1 MHLLST
7 QRLNAMEP
15 LRMKKVEELMSFINK
30 CCEREEA
37 VDIARAFFVT
47 ALNIISNALFST
59 DFATHDSK
67 SSHEYHNTVIS
78 LMNVTG
84 KPNVGDYFPF
94 LRFLDLQGTRKEA
107 TLCTQ
112 RLFKV
117 FQDFMNARMAKKSSH
132 TKDISSFD
140 MLDTLLDLTQE
151 NKAELSLNDIKH
163 FLQDLF
169 TAGTDTNSSTM
180 EWVMSELIRN
190 PEKMVK
196 AQSEI
201 RQVIGE
207 NGVVQESDIPRL
219 PYLQAIVK
227 ETLRLH
233 PAAPLIPR
241 KSESDVH
248 IFGFLIPKNA
258 SVLVNVLA
266 IGRDSS
272 VWENPTRFEPERF
285 LLREIDVKGKD
296 FELIPFG
303 AGRRMCPGMSMAL
316 RTMSLVLASLLY
328 SFDWKAQKGVVA
340 ENMDMT
346 DAFGVTLRKAKPLRA
361 VPTKRSVRSLLRK
374 LSATM
379 LFSPQRMEATKALR
393 MNKVKDLISFMSE
406 SSEREKA
413 VDISHALFT
422 TTLNIISNIL
432 FSVDLGSY
440 DPFKKLNGFQDTV
453 IGVMEAIGNPD
464 AANYFPFLRFLDL
477 QGNSKKMKD
486 NIERL
491 FRVFRGFIDAKI
503 AEKALL
509 NNPKDVTDGDFVD
522 ALLHLTEGDE
532 AELNT
537 NDIEHFLSDLFTAGT
552 DTSSSTVQWAMAE
565 LLSNPK
571 TMKKAQ
577 AEMDHVIGQNGIVQ
591 ESDISEFPYLQAVVK
606 ERLENITTPPP
617 LLHLDAGEAHGH
629 RRRALNSVCVITYS
643 LFFFVVFNICTRI
656 VVVSHAAAPLDPL
669 VITFSPPIR
678 DTTAS
683 HVPLLATTPLRASS
697 PSLVMPSVSAFIVL
711 AALPFMLVSA
721 GSSNGSNG
729 LVSSTAMKTTGGPG
743 VSSSE
748 GHCCSSVLRNLHNDG
763 SSVWNIIS
771 ESWISRLKDPRGVQL
786 HPSTSISLPLP
797 FISANE
803 KSTAVLFSHRQ
814 GGAVTTTPLSSLL
827 MCFLTLIFKPLTP
840 SSEQVTLRR

>member
-258 SVLVNVLA
+258 SVYH
-266 IGRDSS
+266 IISR
-272 VWENPTRFEPERF
+272 ENTPQAA
-285 LLREIDVKGKD
+285 REV
-296 FELIPFG
+296 
-303 AGRRMCPGMSMAL
+303 L
-316 RTMSLVLASLLY
+316 RTHDQVLSNRGSNNSINSINHQELSLVWAPSSSLR
-328 SFDWKAQKGVVA
+328 W
-340 ENMDMT
+340 
-346 DAFGVTLRKAKPLRA
+346 R
-361 VPTKRSVRSLLRK
+361 LLRK

-571 TMKKAQ
+571 TMKKAR

-617 LLHLDAGEAHGH
+617 LLHLEAGEAHGH

>member
-1 MHLLST
+1 MCVMSLLLCLVSSCFLLLYFFVTVKTRSSSRGSSRATLPPGPPKLPVVGNIFQVGYSPHRSLTALSKIYGPIMGLKLGSLTTIVISSPEAAKEALKTQDHHLSARTFNDPVRVFDHHEYSVAWGPPSARWRLLRKTTTMHLLST

-361 VPTKRSVRSLLRK
+361 VPTKRSVRS
-374 LSATM
+374 
-379 LFSPQRMEATKALR
+379 
-393 MNKVKDLISFMSE
+393 
-406 SSEREKA
+406 
-413 VDISHALFT
+413 
-422 TTLNIISNIL
+422 
-432 FSVDLGSY
+432 
-440 DPFKKLNGFQDTV
+440 
-453 IGVMEAIGNPD
+453 
-464 AANYFPFLRFLDL
+464 
-477 QGNSKKMKD
+477 
-486 NIERL
+486 
-491 FRVFRGFIDAKI
+491 
-503 AEKALL
+503 
-509 NNPKDVTDGDFVD
+509 
-522 ALLHLTEGDE
+522 
-532 AELNT
+532 
-537 NDIEHFLSDLFTAGT
+537 
-552 DTSSSTVQWAMAE
+552 
-565 LLSNPK
+565 
-571 TMKKAQ
+571 
-577 AEMDHVIGQNGIVQ
+577 
-591 ESDISEFPYLQAVVK
+591 
-606 ERLENITTPPP
+606 
-617 LLHLDAGEAHGH
+617 
-629 RRRALNSVCVITYS
+629 S
-643 LFFFVVFNICTRI
+643 L
-656 VVVSHAAAPLDPL
+656 
-669 VITFSPPIR
+669 
-678 DTTAS
+678 
-683 HVPLLATTPLRASS
+683 
-697 PSLVMPSVSAFIVL
+697 
-711 AALPFMLVSA
+711 
-721 GSSNGSNG
+721 
-729 LVSSTAMKTTGGPG
+729 
-743 VSSSE
+743 
-748 GHCCSSVLRNLHNDG
+748 
-763 SSVWNIIS
+763 
-771 ESWISRLKDPRGVQL
+771 
-786 HPSTSISLPLP
+786 
-797 FISANE
+797 
-803 KSTAVLFSHRQ
+803 
-814 GGAVTTTPLSSLL
+814 
-827 MCFLTLIFKPLTP
+827 
-840 SSEQVTLRR
+840 

>member
-163 FLQDLF
+163 FLQ
-169 TAGTDTNSSTM
+169 
-180 EWVMSELIRN
+180 
-190 PEKMVK
+190 
-196 AQSEI
+196 
-201 RQVIGE
+201 
-207 NGVVQESDIPRL
+207 
-219 PYLQAIVK
+219 
-227 ETLRLH
+227 
-233 PAAPLIPR
+233 
-241 KSESDVH
+241 
-248 IFGFLIPKNA
+248 
-258 SVLVNVLA
+258 
-266 IGRDSS
+266 
-272 VWENPTRFEPERF
+272 
-285 LLREIDVKGKD
+285 
-296 FELIPFG
+296 
-303 AGRRMCPGMSMAL
+303 
-316 RTMSLVLASLLY
+316 
-328 SFDWKAQKGVVA
+328 AQKGVVA

-346 DAFGVTLRKAKPLRA
+346 DAFGVTLRKAKPLLVITSPEAAREVLRTHDQVLSNRGSNNSINSINHQELSLVWA
-361 VPTKRSVRSLLRK
+361 PSSSLRWRLLRK

-577 AEMDHVIGQNGIVQ
+577 AEMDHLPNGINP
-591 ESDISEFPYLQAVVK
+591 ED
-606 ERLENITTPPP
+606 
-617 LLHLDAGEAHGH
+617 LDMDE
-629 RRRALNSVCVITYS
+629 
-643 LFFFVVFNICTRI
+643 
-656 VVVSHAAAPLDPL
+656 
-669 VITFSPPIR
+669 TF
-678 DTTAS
+678 
-683 HVPLLATTPLRASS
+683 
-697 PSLVMPSVSAFIVL
+697 
-711 AALPFMLVSA
+711 
-721 GSSNGSNG
+721 G
-729 LVSSTAMKTTGGPG
+729 
-743 VSSSE
+743 
-748 GHCCSSVLRNLHNDG
+748 
-763 SSVWNIIS
+763 
-771 ESWISRLKDPRGVQL
+771 
-786 HPSTSISLPLP
+786 
-797 FISANE
+797 
-803 KSTAVLFSHRQ
+803 
-814 GGAVTTTPLSSLL
+814 
-827 MCFLTLIFKPLTP
+827 LTLHKTKPLHAIP
-840 SSEQVTLRR
+840 IMKRPIN